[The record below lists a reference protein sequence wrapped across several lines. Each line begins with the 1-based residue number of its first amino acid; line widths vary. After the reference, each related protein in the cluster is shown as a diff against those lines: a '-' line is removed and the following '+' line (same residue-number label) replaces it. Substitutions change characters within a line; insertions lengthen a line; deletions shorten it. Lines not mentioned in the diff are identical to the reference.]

1 MEDETKSG
9 NRNNLSDRERVRK
22 IRSLSKQIIDTSIEI
37 EPNDSDDEPM
47 PVIEKTMVF
56 FGGDV
61 KALGDGKIG
70 GYLVRY
76 GDPKNT
82 DLTGDFFSAETD
94 LGVEDGSTL
103 PVYYNHGMDGV
114 LKSRKIGR
122 GIIKYDDSGAWLEA
136 QLEMRDEYER
146 MIYDMA
152 VNGKMG
158 WSSGAAGHLVEREQV
173 GKAWHIKTWPIAE
186 ASTTPTPAEP
196 RNSVIPLKSLLSNAD
211 MPEASDGDAATTAI
225 DENIVTNIKSFS
237 QEVSTM
243 EPDEI
248 KTLISESAK
257 EAVTEALKALPALSP
272 PPESAIV
279 RTDEPIFKSN
289 SDFFKAV
296 QMAARGEI
304 DNRLLANQ
312 KAMGLNE
319 SVPSDGEFIVP
330 KQTAAGI
337 LEHMWDTGSLLS
349 RFSPVT
355 VIGNSMTFN
364 AIDETSRATGSRAG
378 GVQGY
383 WLAEAATKTASKPKF
398 RPVELKLKKIAAV
411 CYATDELL
419 EDASALQSWIN
430 QNVPVE
436 LRFMVEDALINGD
449 GAGKPLGILSS
460 PALVSATRTTASAI
474 DSLDVARMW
483 ARRYP
488 GANDYIW
495 AGNANIFPQLINMT
509 LGNMPIYMPPGGLSA
524 SPYGTILGRPF
535 IETEYNPALGTLGD
549 LLLFSPSQYAMITK
563 GGIQA
568 ATSIHV
574 QFLTDETA
582 FRFVYRVDGEPY
594 WNSAVTPFKGSDTI
608 SPFVALAAT
617 T

>member
-9 NRNNLSDRERVRK
+9 NRNNREDRDRVRK
-22 IRSLSKQIIDTSIEI
+22 IRSLSKQIIDTSIEL

-47 PVIEKTMVF
+47 PVVEKAMVF
-56 FGGDV
+56 FGGDI

-82 DLTGDFFSAETD
+82 DLTGDFFSKETD

-114 LKSRKIGR
+114 LKARKIGR
-122 GIIKYDDSGAWLEA
+122 GVIKYDDAGAWLEA

-152 VNGKMG
+152 VEGKMG
-158 WSSGAAGHLVEREQV
+158 WSSGAAGHLVEREAV

-196 RNSVIPLKSLLSNAD
+196 RNSVIPLKSLLSNAEQ
-211 MPEASDGDAATTAI
+211 PEASDGDAVETAI
-225 DENIVTNIKSFS
+225 DEKIVTNIKSFS
-237 QEVSTM
+237 QEVSIM
-243 EPDEI
+243 EPEEI

-272 PPESAIV
+272 PPEKAIV
-279 RTDEPIFKSN
+279 KDNEPIFKSN
-289 SDFFKAV
+289 ADFFKAV

-319 SVPSDGEFIVP
+319 TVPADGGFIVP
-330 KQTAAGI
+330 TQTAAGI
-337 LEHMWDTGSLLS
+337 LDHMWNTGSLLS
-349 RFSPVT
+349 YFNPITVT
-355 VIGNSMTFN
+355 GNSMTFN
-364 AIDETSRATGSRAG
+364 TIDETSRATGSRMG
-378 GVQGY
+378 GVRGY
-383 WLAEAATKTASKPKF
+383 WLSEAALKTAS
-398 RPVELKLKKIAAV
+398 RPLFQQLDLKLKKVAAV

-419 EDASALQSWIN
+419 EDASALQSWIM

-436 LRFMVEDALINGD
+436 LRFMVEDALINGT
-449 GAGKPLGILSS
+449 GPGMPVGILTS
-460 PALVSATRTTASAI
+460 PALVPATRTTANLI
-474 DSLDVARMW
+474 DSLDIARMW

-488 GANDYIW
+488 GANDYVW
-495 AGNANIFPQLINMT
+495 AGNANIFPQLVNMT
-509 LGNMPIYMPPGGLSA
+509 LGNMPIYMPPGGLST

-535 IETEYNPALGTLGD
+535 IETEYNPPLGTLGD

-582 FRFVYRVDGEPY
+582 FRFVYRVDGAPY
-594 WNSAVTPFKGSDTI
+594 WDSPVTPFKGTDTI

>member
-1 MEDETKSG
+1 MEDDIKSG
-9 NRNNLSDRERVRK
+9 NRNNKEDRDRVRK
-22 IRSLSKQIIDTSIEI
+22 IRSLSKQIMDTSIEI
-37 EPNDSDDEPM
+37 EPNDTDDEPM
-47 PVIEKTMVF
+47 PVIEKAMVF
-56 FGGDV
+56 FGEPI

-70 GYLVRY
+70 GYLVRF

-82 DLTGDFFSAETD
+82 DLEGDFFSPESD

-114 LKSRKIGR
+114 LKTRKIGR
-122 GIIKYDDSGAWLEA
+122 GTIKYDDAGAWLEA
-136 QLEMRDEYER
+136 QLEMRDEYEQ

-152 VNGKMG
+152 VEGKLG
-158 WSSGAAGHLVEREQV
+158 WSSGAAYHLVEKEQV

-196 RNSVIPLKSLLSNAD
+196 RNNVVPLKSLLSTAEQ
-211 MPEASDGDAATTAI
+211 PEAPDGDAVKTAI
-225 DENIVTNIKSFS
+225 DEPIVSNVKSFS
-237 QEVSTM
+237 QEVSAM

-272 PPESAIV
+272 PPEKAIV
-279 RTDEPIFKSN
+279 HDNEPIFKSN

-296 QMAARGEI
+296 QMAARGDI
-304 DNRLLANQ
+304 DKRLLANQ

-319 SVPSDGEFIVP
+319 TVPSDGEFIVP

-349 RFSPVT
+349 RFSPIAVT
-355 VIGNSMTFN
+355 GNSMTFN

-398 RPVELKLKKIAAV
+398 RQIELKLKKIAAV

-419 EDASALQSWIN
+419 DDASALQSWIN

-449 GAGKPLGILSS
+449 GVGKPLGILQS
-460 PALVSATRTTASAI
+460 PALVSATRTDVSEI

-495 AGNANIFPQLINMT
+495 AGNANIFPQLVNMT

-535 IETEYNPALGTLGD
+535 IETEYNPALGSLGD
-549 LLLFSPSQYAMITK
+549 LLLFSPGQYAMITK